1 LHIILF
7 FTILLLDIKGALMK
21 KSGHTDV
28 ASSLTLCKSIIEDAE
43 SILTSLPE
51 GETELPTWW
60 TNKLAICYAYINSL
74 RDYAVY
80 QGFEEDDEEEPETG
94 DEGNDNA
101 SSEEL
106 EMEDEDEDMIPPSAR
121 MMRNAS

>member
-1 LHIILF
+1 
-7 FTILLLDIKGALMK
+7 MK

-28 ASSLTLCKSIIEDAE
+28 ASSLMLCKSIVEDAE
-43 SILTSLPE
+43 TILTSLPQ
-51 GETELPTWW
+51 GEAELPTWW

-80 QGFEEDDEEEPETG
+80 QGFEEDEEDESEMETEDSTEEDSNGSSSVEEPEI
-94 DEGNDNA
+94 
-101 SSEEL
+101 
-106 EMEDEDEDMIPPSAR
+106 EDDMMPPSAR

>member
-1 LHIILF
+1 
-7 FTILLLDIKGALMK
+7 MK

>member
-1 LHIILF
+1 
-7 FTILLLDIKGALMK
+7 MK

-28 ASSLTLCKSIIEDAE
+28 ASSLMLCKSIIEDAE
-43 SILTSLPE
+43 TILTSLPE
-51 GETELPTWW
+51 GDTELPTWW
-60 TNKLAICYAYINSL
+60 TNKLAICYAYVNSL

-80 QGFEEDDEEEPETG
+80 QGFEEESEEEPETE
-94 DEGNDNA
+94 DEGNGA
-101 SSEEL
+101 SSPEED

>member
-1 LHIILF
+1 
-7 FTILLLDIKGALMK
+7 MK

-28 ASSLTLCKSIIEDAE
+28 ASSLMLCKSIIEDAE

-51 GETELPTWW
+51 GEIELPTWW
-60 TNKLAICYAYINSL
+60 TNKLAICYAYVNSL

-80 QGFEEDDEEEPETG
+80 QGFEEDEESDDEEEPETE
-94 DEGNDNA
+94 DEGNGA
-101 SSEEL
+101 SSPEESEV

>member
-1 LHIILF
+1 
-7 FTILLLDIKGALMK
+7 MK

-28 ASSLTLCKSIIEDAE
+28 ASSLMLCKSIIEDAE

-60 TNKLAICYAYINSL
+60 TNKLAICYAYVNSL

-80 QGFEEDDEEEPETG
+80 QGFEEEDEESDDEEEPETE
-94 DEGNDNA
+94 DEGNGA
-101 SSEEL
+101 SSPEESEV

>member
-1 LHIILF
+1 
-7 FTILLLDIKGALMK
+7 MK

-28 ASSLTLCKSIIEDAE
+28 ASSLMLCKSIIEDAE

-60 TNKLAICYAYINSL
+60 TNKLAICYAYVNSL

-80 QGFEEDDEEEPETG
+80 QGFEEDEESDDEEEPETE
-94 DEGNDNA
+94 DEGNGA
-101 SSEEL
+101 SSPEESEV

>member
-1 LHIILF
+1 
-7 FTILLLDIKGALMK
+7 MK

-28 ASSLTLCKSIIEDAE
+28 ASSLMLCKSIIEDAE

-60 TNKLAICYAYINSL
+60 TNKLAICYAYVNSL

-80 QGFEEDDEEEPETG
+80 QGFEEDEEQESESETEDSAEEVDTNGAASPE
-94 DEGNDNA
+94 EV
-101 SSEEL
+101 EI
-106 EMEDEDEDMIPPSAR
+106 EDDMLPPSAR

>member
-1 LHIILF
+1 
-7 FTILLLDIKGALMK
+7 MK

-28 ASSLTLCKSIIEDAE
+28 ASSLMLCKSIIEDAE
-43 SILTSLPE
+43 TILTSLPE
-51 GETELPTWW
+51 GEAELPTWW

-80 QGFEEDDEEEPETG
+80 QGFEEESEDEEDAVMETEDNGSSSGEEPE
-94 DEGNDNA
+94 D
-101 SSEEL
+101 
-106 EMEDEDEDMIPPSAR
+106 EMEDEDMMPPSAR